1 MFKTESPFA
10 AAFKLKADPE
20 SPFYD
25 PEFLREVRHGTD
37 MVAGNYRDF
46 TGTERFLR
54 NVLMP
59 FYAWTRHSALF
70 TKRMVQERPL
80 TTNTLYWLGNY
91 GYDRTFEVGGLPE
104 WLLDSLPMPQ
114 FAENILDLNPLNDNR
129 VSVGGVMPFG
139 TFGQTIAAGSN
150 LAFGRQFGSSQATDF
165 INPYFRQA
173 IEQQTGR
180 SLLTGAPV
188 ENKGLPEMIVDGFQG
203 FPVVGAV
210 VNMFKSE
217 SQLNALRGRE
227 NPEDILV
234 NVDDPNSKL
243 SIPADKLSTKF
254 ETDSPAGV
262 FNLFSPVRAYSLDP
276 AGLDK
281 MIKDEYTKAGINLP
295 AKDSPQYA
303 GVFKTINSLQ
313 RWKRKRDYIMNVW
326 LPAFGNSNPELSQRV
341 QDQLAKEFPEI
352 PKSTPPGLVDRVLAG
367 YVTIPGGD

>member
-1 MFKTESPFA
+1 
-10 AAFKLKADPE
+10 
-20 SPFYD
+20 
-25 PEFLREVRHGTD
+25 
-37 MVAGNYRDF
+37 
-46 TGTERFLR
+46 
-54 NVLMP
+54 
-59 FYAWTRHSALF
+59 
-70 TKRMVQERPL
+70 
-80 TTNTLYWLGNY
+80 
-91 GYDRTFEVGGLPE
+91 
-104 WLLDSLPMPQ
+104 LLDSLPMPQ